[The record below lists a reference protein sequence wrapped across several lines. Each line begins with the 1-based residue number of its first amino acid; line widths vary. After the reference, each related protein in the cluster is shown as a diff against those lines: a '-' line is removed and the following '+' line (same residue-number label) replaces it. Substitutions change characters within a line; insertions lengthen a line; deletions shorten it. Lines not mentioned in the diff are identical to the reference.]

1 MFIIIMD
8 QEIAKLWLNSG
19 SLTTTPS
26 TTGVIS
32 ADNMTVTF
40 NFDLRIVL
48 GETLWSKYK
57 YFKMFLND
65 SYPVTTVGMATLYQD
80 GLNLIQASYQG
91 KPPGFQTAIN
101 ESNLGTST
109 TLPRQ
114 FNQSSNRRTFVM
126 IKPDSNNVQLTLQY
140 VYETGAPTTILQR
153 IFFLAFVPIDDT
165 KIYRSP
171 YTMLY
176 QNEQVNFTL
185 SGTILPPGAA
195 AASNQFGSRN
205 ANFTVFTFT
214 NINMRNILGSLWNKY
229 DKFNLICN
237 TIGMSGT
244 GATFS
249 GFTRRMWYEIEGLQF
264 INNLRVTTG
273 YNQGNGFTQQF
284 FYNQAF
290 TNDCEYGEPPMS
302 INTFRKPESENVDLT
317 FYCWCSVNGGSIQT
331 VQLNPQTFTF
341 SVVGVK
347 E

>member
-1 MFIIIMD
+1 MD
-8 QEIAKLWLNSG
+8 QEIAKLWLNTG

-26 TTGVIS
+26 RTGVIS
-32 ADNMTVTF
+32 ANNMTMTF

-57 YFKMFLND
+57 FFKMYIND
-65 SYPVTTVGMATLYQD
+65 TFPTNALGMTTLYQN

-91 KPPGFQTAIN
+91 KKQGFQTAID
-101 ESNLGTST
+101 ELNLAISGGS
-109 TLPRQ
+109 LPLHLNR
-114 FNQSSNRRTFVM
+114 SSNTRTFVM
-126 IKPDSNNVQLTLQY
+126 IKPDANNVQLTLQF
-140 VYETGAPTTILQR
+140 VDETGATTTMTQR

-185 SGTILPPGAA
+185 SGTILPSGFSP
-195 AASNQFGSRN
+195 ASNQFGSRD
-205 ANFTVFTFT
+205 ANFNVFTFT
-214 NINMRNILGSLWNKY
+214 NINMRQILGSLWDKY

-237 TIGMSGT
+237 SIGFSLT

-249 GFTRRMWYEIEGLQF
+249 AASRRMWYEIEGLQF

-273 YNQGNGFTQQF
+273 YKQGNGFTQQF
-284 FYNQAF
+284 YYNQTFA
-290 TNDCEYGEPPMS
+290 NDCEYGEPPMS

-317 FYCWCSVNGGSIQT
+317 FYCWCAVNGGSIQI
-331 VQLNPQTFTF
+331 VQLNAQAFTF

-347 E
+347 

>member
-1 MFIIIMD
+1 MD
-8 QEIAKLWLNSG
+8 QEIAKLWLNTG

-26 TTGVIS
+26 QTGVIS

-48 GETLWSKYK
+48 GETLWTKYK
-57 YFKMFLND
+57 YFKMFIND
-65 SYPVTTVGMATLYQD
+65 TYPATVAGMATLYQN

-91 KPPGFQTAIN
+91 KQAGFQTAID
-101 ESNLGTST
+101 ESNLAIATAI
-109 TLPRQ
+109 PRQ
-114 FNQSSNRRTFVM
+114 FNRSANTRTFVM
-126 IKPDSNNVQLTLQY
+126 IKPDDQNVQLTLQY
-140 VYETGAPTTILQR
+140 VYETGSPATITQR

-185 SGTILPPGAA
+185 SGTILPSGGA

-205 ANFTVFTFT
+205 ANFNIFTFT
-214 NINMRNILGSLWNKY
+214 NINMRQILGSLWDKY

-237 TIGMSGT
+237 SIGMAAT

-249 GFTRRMWYEIEGLQF
+249 QAQRRMWYEIEGLQF

-273 YNQGNGFTQQF
+273 YKQGNGFTQPF
-284 FYNQAF
+284 FYGETF
-290 TNDCEYGEPPMS
+290 TNDCEYGQAPMS

-317 FYCWCSVNGGSIQT
+317 FYCWTANGGGTIT
-331 VQLNPQTFTF
+331 VVQLNPQTFTF

>member
-1 MFIIIMD
+1 MD

-26 TTGVIS
+26 QTGVRS

-57 YFKMFLND
+57 YFKMYFND
-65 SYPVTTVGMATLYQD
+65 TFPATALLGMATLYQD

-91 KPPGFQTAIN
+91 KPPGFQTAID
-101 ESNLGTST
+101 ETNLAIDITNV
-109 TLPRQ
+109 LPRHL
-114 FNQSSNRRTFVM
+114 NRSSNRRTFVM
-126 IKPDSNNVQLTLQY
+126 IKPDANNVQLTLQF
-140 VYETGAPTTILQR
+140 VDETGGTATMAQR

-171 YTMLY
+171 YTSLY

-185 SGTILPPGAA
+185 NGFLLPSGGGGT
-195 AASNQFGSRN
+195 NQFGTSN
-205 ANFTVFTFT
+205 ANRTILTFT

-229 DKFNLICN
+229 EKFNLICN
-237 TIGMSGT
+237 NIGFCLA
-244 GATFS
+244 GASFTAT
-249 GFTRRMWYEIEGLQF
+249 TRRMWFELEGLQF

-273 YNQGNGFTQQF
+273 YKQGNGFTQQL
-284 FYNQAF
+284 FYVNEF
-290 TNDCEYGEPPMS
+290 TYDAEYGEPPMS
-302 INTFRKPESENVDLT
+302 INTFRKPESENINFT
-317 FYCWCSVNGGSIQT
+317 IYCWCANNGGEIQP
-331 VQLNPQTFTF
+331 LAINRNFFTF

>member
-1 MFIIIMD
+1 MD

-26 TTGVIS
+26 QTGVIS

-57 YFKMFLND
+57 YFKMYIND
-65 SYPVTTVGMATLYQD
+65 TYPASGTGIATLYQN

-91 KPPGFQTAIN
+91 KTAGFQTAIDETN
-101 ESNLGTST
+101 IST
-109 TLPRQ
+109 TVGLPRQ
-114 FNQSSNRRTFVM
+114 FNRSANTRTFVM
-126 IKPDSNNVQLTLQY
+126 IKPDANNVQLTLQF
-140 VYETGAPTTILQR
+140 VYETGATATITQR

-185 SGTILPPGAA
+185 SGTILPAGGV

-205 ANFTVFTFT
+205 ANFNIFTFT
-214 NINMRNILGSLWNKY
+214 NINMRQILGSLWDKY

-237 TIGMSGT
+237 SIGMQGT

-249 GFTRRMWYEIEGLQF
+249 VAQRRMWYEMEGLQF

-273 YNQGNGFTQQF
+273 YKQGNGFTQQF
-284 FYNQAF
+284 FYTETF
-290 TNDCEYGEPPMS
+290 TNDCEYGQAPMS

-317 FYCWCSVNGGSIQT
+317 FYCWTANGGGTIT
-331 VQLNPQTFTF
+331 VVQLNPQTFTF

>member
-1 MFIIIMD
+1 MD

-26 TTGVIS
+26 QTGVIS

-57 YFKMFLND
+57 YFKMYIND
-65 SYPVTTVGMATLYQD
+65 TSPASTTGMATLYQN

-91 KPPGFQTAIN
+91 KQAGFQTAID
-101 ESNLGTST
+101 ETNLATQIGI
-109 TLPRQ
+109 PRQ
-114 FNQSSNRRTFVM
+114 FNRSANTRTFVM
-126 IKPDSNNVQLTLQY
+126 IKPDANNVQLTLQY
-140 VYETGAPTTILQR
+140 VYETGAPTTISQR

-165 KIYRSP
+165 KIYPSP

-185 SGTILPPGAA
+185 SGTILPSGGA

-205 ANFTVFTFT
+205 ANFTIFTFT
-214 NINMRNILGSLWNKY
+214 NINMRQILGSLWDKY

-237 TIGMSGT
+237 SIGMQGT

-249 GFTRRMWYEIEGLQF
+249 VAQRRMWYEMEGLQF

-273 YNQGNGFTQQF
+273 YKQGNGFTQQF
-284 FYNQAF
+284 FYTETF
-290 TNDCEYGEPPMS
+290 TNDCEYGQAPMS

-317 FYCWCSVNGGSIQT
+317 FYCWTANGGGTIT
-331 VQLNPQTFTF
+331 VVQLNAQTFTF

>member
-1 MFIIIMD
+1 MD
-8 QEIAKLWLNSG
+8 IEIAKLWLNSG

-26 TTGVIS
+26 QTGVRS

-57 YFKMFLND
+57 YFKMYIND
-65 SYPVTTVGMATLYQD
+65 TFPNNALGMATLYQN

-91 KPPGFQTAIN
+91 KQAGFQTAID
-101 ESNLGTST
+101 ETNLAIDITNV
-109 TLPRQ
+109 LPRHL
-114 FNQSSNRRTFVM
+114 NRSSNRRTFVM
-126 IKPDSNNVQLTLQY
+126 IKPDANNVQLTLQF
-140 VYETGAPTTILQR
+140 VDETGATTTIAQR

-171 YTMLY
+171 YTSLY

-185 SGTILPPGAA
+185 NGFLLPGFGGGT
-195 AASNQFGSRN
+195 NQFGTSNTNR
-205 ANFTVFTFT
+205 TILTFT

-237 TIGMSGT
+237 NIGFCLA

-249 GFTRRMWYEIEGLQF
+249 AGQRRMWFELEGLQF

-273 YNQGNGFTQQF
+273 YKQGNGFTQQL
-284 FYNQAF
+284 FYVDQF
-290 TNDCEYGEPPMS
+290 TYDAEYGEPPMS
-302 INTFRKPESENVDLT
+302 INTFRKPESENINFT
-317 FYCWCSVNGGSIQT
+317 IYCWCANNGGEIQP
-331 VQLNPQTFTF
+331 LAINRNFFTF